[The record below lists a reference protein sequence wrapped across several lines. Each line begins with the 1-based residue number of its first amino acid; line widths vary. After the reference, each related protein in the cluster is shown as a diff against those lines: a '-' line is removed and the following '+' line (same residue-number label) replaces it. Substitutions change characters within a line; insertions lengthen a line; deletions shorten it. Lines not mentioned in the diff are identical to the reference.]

1 MTFNTTSLPLA
12 RALRRRT
19 ILERQPIKP
28 FPGVI
33 PIRVLLVTPEID
45 ALLDGYVE
53 GGLFPDYSADRL
65 IAAYTAGWLMTVSRK
80 KTNKKPSLEMLE
92 GHDDVWALCAR
103 TPRPGWRLLGRFY
116 EKDVFVALRPWGKI
130 RLSRN
135 YPSAAA
141 EVIEDWKELFGAQ
154 PPHRSAN
161 LGDYLSGVFRDV
173 DEEE

>member
-12 RALRRRT
+12 RALKRKT
-19 ILERQPIKP
+19 VLEREPIKP

-33 PIRVLLVTPEID
+33 PIRTLLVTPEID
-45 ALLDGYVE
+45 ALLDGHIE

-92 GHDDVWALCAR
+92 GYDDVWALCAR
-103 TPRPGWRLLGRFY
+103 TPKPGWRLLGRFY
-116 EKDVFVALRPWGKI
+116 DKDLFVASRAWDKNALA
-130 RLSRN
+130 RN

-141 EVIEDWKELFGAQ
+141 EVIGDWKELFGSQ
-154 PPHRSAN
+154 QPHRSKSV
-161 LGDYLSGVFRDV
+161 GDYLGGVFRDV
-173 DEEE
+173 DEAE